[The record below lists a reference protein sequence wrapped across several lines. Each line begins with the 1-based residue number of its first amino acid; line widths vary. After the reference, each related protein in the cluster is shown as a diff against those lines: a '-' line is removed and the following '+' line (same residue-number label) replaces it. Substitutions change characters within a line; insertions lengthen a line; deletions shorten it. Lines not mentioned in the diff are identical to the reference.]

1 MTRIIAGEA
10 KGRKL
15 SVPAKGTRPTSD
27 KVRGAIFSRLDSW
40 GVVEDAEVLDLF
52 AGSGALGIEAISRG
66 AATAVLVEKSGP
78 NASVAKRNAEMAGY
92 RKKAQVVTADATA
105 YLRGLSKVVRGFDL
119 VFIDPPYSLTEE
131 AVTEVLTALVPHLD
145 QEATVVL
152 ERDVRSPA
160 PSLPD
165 ALDFIS
171 ERRWGDTTAWFL
183 KVAGSE
189 T

>member
-1 MTRIIAGEA
+1 MTRIIAGTA
-10 KGRKL
+10 KGRRL

-52 AGSGALGIEAISRG
+52 AGSGALGIEALSRG

-78 NASVAKRNAEMAGY
+78 NAGVAKRNVQSAGFQKDA
-92 RKKAQVVTADATA
+92 RVVVADAAT
-105 YLRGLSKVVRGFDL
+105 YLRGLSTVVRRFDL
-119 VFIDPPYSLTEE
+119 VFIDPPYALTEE
-131 AVTEVLTALVPHLD
+131 GVTEVLNALVPHLD
-145 QEATVVL
+145 SEATVVL

-160 PSLPD
+160 PTLPGG
-165 ALDFIS
+165 LDFIS